1 MESDLAGAAEGA
13 ADRFVPDRDRGRLI
27 EVEHLARYHWAAQ
40 AAENRTVLDAGCGTG
55 YGSRILAAAGA
66 REVVG
71 IDIAADVLAAATTD
85 LPDAVSLQSGDLGS
99 LEFES
104 ERFELVVCFET
115 VEHVDDPMAA
125 LDELSRVL
133 TADGILLI
141 SSPSRLAYPSGSP
154 GHRRQLAPAEL
165 EVALGDRF
173 PHVRILRQSAYLS
186 SAVLSGDTVALGH
199 GAEMPGV
206 NLRKLQAG
214 TAAEETYTIAVA
226 GRKALPELSELAM
239 LTGTFELS
247 EWLAASETQAE
258 TIAAREAQ
266 IAELQQ
272 RLSERDHIADLLTEA
287 ELALAE
293 VPELRGQIAT
303 LEQDLQAARSA
314 AAVARREAAE
324 LDRAL
329 LYGRRLLRHAR
340 PLVQLLRLA
349 RRRLRGV

>member
-1 MESDLAGAAEGA
+1 MPSACSL
-13 ADRFVPDRDRGRLI
+13 VTS
-27 EVEHLARYHWAAQ
+27 ARWSSSH
-40 AAENRTVLDAGCGTG
+40 G
-55 YGSRILAAAGA
+55 
-66 REVVG
+66 
-71 IDIAADVLAAATTD
+71 
-85 LPDAVSLQSGDLGS
+85 
-99 LEFES
+99 
-104 ERFELVVCFET
+104 RFELVVCFET

-141 SSPSRLAYPSGSP
+141 SSPSRLVYPSGNP
-154 GHRRQLAPAEL
+154 HHRHEFAPAEL
-165 EVALGDRF
+165 EMALGDRF

-186 SAVLSGDTVALGH
+186 SGGAQRRH
-199 GAEMPGV
+199 GRARSRRRDAGGEPA
-206 NLRKLQAG
+206 QAAG
-214 TAAEETYTIAVA
+214 RERPAEETYTIAVA
-226 GRKALPELSELAM
+226 GRRELPELPELAT

-247 EWLAASETQAE
+247 EWLAASETQTEA
-258 TIAAREAQ
+258 IAAKEAQ

-272 RLSERDHIADLLTEA
+272 RLSERDQIADLLTEA
-287 ELALAE
+287 ELALAG

-303 LEQDLQAARSA
+303 LEQELQAARA
-314 AAVARREAAE
+314 RAAVARREAAE